1 MPMRA
6 TLEADFA
13 QFLGELDKAGAKLRA
28 FEPQVARATGQL
40 QRMTDGLDGNKTLQ
54 QAAIMVQALDKVGG
68 ASTLTDREIRRIGPT
83 IDEAVQKFQRLGK
96 DVPPSLARTKTEL
109 DRMRQSTDQAGR
121 AADTLRTK
129 LGGALTAFA
138 GGLGI
143 GVGANVAASLG
154 STVRDLAGQATAL
167 APLAQSFERLQG
179 GAVNAERT
187 LQSLRGATR
196 GLVSDSDLLRATNSA
211 TQLQLSRFGADMSQ
225 LTGVAVTLGRAVGRD
240 ATSAIDDLVGALGR
254 GSTEVLDN
262 LGIQLKLNEAY
273 DIYGDRIGK
282 TASQLTDLE
291 KKTAFVTI
299 GMERAQEAAD
309 RLGEAEFTVWENAT
323 RVTTILSDM
332 AVEALSAGNQSK
344 GLAGVLSDVADALD
358 RIRKVGGLGLGVR
371 SAVDAAGKYLTDGFG
386 PMLEAGSSQRL
397 LGGLFT
403 AYPALMYGVGR
414 GLQSAAGLSGTDR
427 AALAGFSPRL
437 IRPLS
442 SRDGRPLK
450 PTGDKPSGGGGRT
463 SGSVMPDE
471 LRLRLLR
478 DEEAALRRIGQ
489 QIGINLKLTEKV
501 SLFARQ
507 GVSALEV
514 GANGLGLGIRT
525 GDVIG
530 STNPLAN
537 SLVGLAPALTSARLG
552 VAAAAT
558 TTRTWKLELGGVA
571 QAFAQLA
578 QVNGGLDGVT
588 RGVGTFVTSLESAEQ
603 LVTSIGK
610 MFKEDFNFGSS
621 AAGQNAASAVA
632 GGFLGF
638 ELGGMFSSRAGGAL
652 AGAGGGALAGLP
664 YAKATGGASVAIGA
678 VAGGIAGYFG
688 SAAKASELRKLK
700 DLQADQLLAQYGTLE
715 ELLTTVGRLGMSQQ
729 NFLKRF
735 YGEPKEFAKGV
746 NDLTIAL
753 ERERRAADELGKSL
767 QRVADVSGV
776 LSPDQAR
783 ALANVRPGSPG
794 EGLARDFLTQ
804 QNDSA
809 MTGLQRF
816 LSAGPLSAAGA
827 SGAGDALGQSFEA
840 LLAFGVPA
848 DEAVRRLSDSIELY
862 RQNAVLA
869 GAGSTEAFDL
879 LDLKLKALTDETMG
893 PFLERAFGG
902 SQALAGFANQGR
914 ISEGIFSGLAPSIF
928 EAYSSME
935 LMGSGGVEAV
945 KLLQGP
951 LQNAW
956 QLSKDLGF
964 ALTEDQQ
971 AILDFAEA
979 SGLIGD
985 KFRPATERMAL
996 GIDALVSR
1004 FDVFLEALGPGLS
1017 TAAGKA
1023 GTVLE
1028 DLKRQG
1034 EFPSLPGNPDA
1045 TWKVNAEL
1053 AGSME
1058 VLVGEANVTIDLDG
1072 DVLADAV
1079 IRRMPGRV
1087 EFVNG

>member
-309 RLGEAEFTVWENAT
+309 RLGEAKLTVFEQGT
-323 RVTTILSDM
+323 RVVTVLSDL
-332 AVEALSAGNQSK
+332 AVQLLSAGNESD
-344 GLAGVLSDVADALD
+344 GLAGALGKVADLLD
-358 RIRKVGGLGLGVR
+358 RIRNGVSLAGVGSTLRFAVSSAAEQAQSAIASIPGLGLTPLGVMATINLENIR
-371 SAVDAAGKYLTDGFG
+371 TNLGASGSDVQSVLRGFGGTPSAPRRGQAAGGR
-386 PMLEAGSSQRL
+386 AG
-397 LGGLFT
+397 T
-403 AYPALMYGVGR
+403 P
-414 GLQSAAGLSGTDR
+414 
-427 AALAGFSPRL
+427 PRPP
-437 IRPLS
+437 RP
-442 SRDGRPLK
+442 P
-450 PTGDKPSGGGGRT
+450 RT
-463 SGSVMPDE
+463 SGSVTPDE

-610 MFKEDFNFGSS
+610 MFKEDFNFGESRAGKGV
-621 AAGQNAASAVA
+621 AAGLA

-638 ELGGMFSSRAGGAL
+638 ELGGMFSSRGGGAL
-652 AGAGGGALAGLP
+652 AGAAGGAA
-664 YAKATGGASVAIGA
+664 AGASVGGFVGAGIGA
-678 VAGGIAGYFG
+678 VAGGIGGYFG
-688 SAAKASELRKLK
+688 AAGKASELRKLK

-746 NDLTIAL
+746 NDLTVAL

-816 LSAGPLSAAGA
+816 LSAGPLSVAGA

-996 GIDALVSR
+996 GIDALVDR